1 MSALQAIFEL
11 VDAPDPYR
19 QAPADLRALQLEA
32 VRDLSAKRR
41 AQIKVLERRAAE
53 VGLGDVTELQQVVP
67 LLFSHTTFKT
77 YPESFVDHGRW
88 SRMNVWLQTLSTRPV
103 DVPDIEGV
111 RDVDDW
117 VARLR
122 DAGHFVFTSSGT
134 SGKPS
139 FMNHTAADLEVS
151 NRAMVTCMRNSHP
164 AFRAGKRP
172 VFVPFP
178 RYGTHR
184 MIEQV
189 GNAVRAIGREG
200 DIYFLSDEPATA
212 GDTMRGARMRRA
224 IANGTA
230 TPAEIAEFEA
240 AGQRRQQRV
249 GEDLSKLLDRLLECR
264 HEPVFINGMWPL
276 IYLLVQSSRKRGIA
290 DGDFHPDTVITIGGG
305 LKGAKLPPDF
315 REQVQRFFGVPTRNY
330 AMTYGM
336 VEMTGTAPYSYEA
349 EGYALPPWIVPLVL
363 DKAGEK
369 LLNPADGKGV
379 VEGRFAFIDLLVEGR
394 WGGIITG
401 DKVTVDFSPDRDDL
415 RTAVVRDIARYQ
427 DLEEGEDKLSCA
439 GTMEEYVRGAVEDT

>member
-1 MSALQAIFEL
+1 MSALQRILEL

-19 QAPADLRALQLEA
+19 QAPADLRALQLQA
-32 VRDLSAKRR
+32 VRELSALRR
-41 AQIKVLERRAAE
+41 GQIKLLDKRAAD
-53 VGLGDVTELQQVVP
+53 VGLGEVDQLQDVVP

-77 YPESFVDHGRW
+77 YPDSFVDEGRW
-88 SRMNVWLQTLSTRPV
+88 NRMNLWLQTLSTRPV
-103 DVPDIEGV
+103 DAVDVSGV
-111 RDVDDW
+111 RDVDGW

-122 DAGHFVFTSSGT
+122 DAGHYVFTSSGT

-139 FMNHTAADLEVS
+139 FMNHTAADLDVS
-151 NRAMVTCMRNSHP
+151 NRAMIASIRNSHP
-164 AFRAGKRP
+164 AFRGEKRP

-189 GNAVRAIGREG
+189 GNAVKAIGREG
-200 DIYFLSDEPATA
+200 EIYFLSDEPATA
-212 GDTMRGARMRRA
+212 GDVMRGARMRRA

-230 TPAEIAEFEA
+230 TPAAIAEFEA
-240 AGQRRQQRV
+240 AGTRRQQRV
-249 GEDLSKLLDRLLECR
+249 AADLATLLDRLLERR
-264 HEPVFINGMWPL
+264 HEPLFINGMWPL
-276 IYLLVQSSRKRGIA
+276 IYLLVQAARKRGIP

-305 LKGAKLPPDF
+305 LKGAKLPEDF
-315 REQVQRFFGVPTRNY
+315 REQVQRFFGVPAHNY

-336 VEMTGTAPYSYEA
+336 VEMSGTAPYSYAA

-363 DKAGEK
+363 DKAGER
-369 LLNPADGKGV
+369 LLNPDDGKGV

-401 DKVTVDFSPDRDDL
+401 DKVTVDFSAGRDNL
-415 RTAVVRDIARYQ
+415 QTAIVREIARYQ

-439 GTMEEYVRGAVEDT
+439 GTMEEYVRGAVEAA

>member
-1 MSALQAIFEL
+1 MSALQTIFDL

-19 QAPADLRALQLEA
+19 QAPVNLHELHLNA
-32 VRDLSAKRR
+32 VCELSARR
-41 AQIKVLERRAAE
+41 REQIKVLDRRAAE
-53 VGLGDVTELQQVVP
+53 VGIGAVSELQDVVP

-77 YPESFVDHGRW
+77 YPDSFVDEGRW
-88 SRMNVWLQTLSTRPV
+88 SRMNLWLQTLSTRPV
-103 DVPDIEGV
+103 DAVDIEGV
-111 RDVDDW
+111 RDVDGW

-122 DAGHFVFTSSGT
+122 DAGHYVFTSSGT

-139 FMNHTAADLEVS
+139 FMNHTAADLDVS
-151 NRAMVTCMRNSHP
+151 NRAMVTSIRNSHP
-164 AFRAGKRP
+164 AFREQKRP

-189 GNAVRAIGREG
+189 GNAVKAIGREG
-200 DIYFLSDEPATA
+200 EIYFLSDEPATA
-212 GDTMRGARMRRA
+212 GDVMRGARMRRA

-230 TPAEIAEFEA
+230 TPSEIAAFEA
-240 AGQRRQQRV
+240 AGVRRQQRV
-249 GEDLSKLLDRLLECR
+249 AEDLQNLLDRLLERR
-264 HEPVFINGMWPL
+264 HEPMFINGMWPL
-276 IYLLVQSSRKRGIA
+276 IYLLVQSARKRGIA

-305 LKGAKLPPDF
+305 LKGSKLPEDF
-315 REQVQRFFGVPTRNY
+315 REQVQRFFGISARNY

-336 VEMTGTAPYSYEA
+336 VEMTGTAPYSHVA
-349 EGYALPPWIVPLVL
+349 EGYMLPPWIVPLVL
-363 DKAGEK
+363 DKAGEQ
-369 LLNPADGKGV
+369 LLNPADGRGV

-401 DKVTVDFSPDRDDL
+401 DKVTVDFSPGCDDI
-415 RTAVVRDIARYQ
+415 RTAVVHQIARYQ

-439 GTMEEYVRGAVEDT
+439 GTMEEYVRGAVAAA

>member
-1 MSALQAIFEL
+1 MSALKTIFEL

-19 QAPADLRALQLEA
+19 QAPADLRALHLEA
-32 VRDLSAKRR
+32 VRELTALRR
-41 AQIKVLERRAAE
+41 GQIKLLDRRAAE
-53 VGLGDVTELQQVVP
+53 VGVREVNKLQDVVP

-77 YPESFVDHGRW
+77 YPDSFVDEGRW
-88 SRMNVWLQTLSTRPV
+88 SRMNLWLQTLSTRPV
-103 DVPDIEGV
+103 DSVDIDGV
-111 RDVDDW
+111 RDVDGW

-122 DAGHFVFTSSGT
+122 DTGHYVFTSSGT

-139 FMNHTAADLEVS
+139 FMNHTGADLDVS
-151 NRAMVTCMRNSHP
+151 NRAMITSIRNSHP
-164 AFRAGKRP
+164 AFRTEKRP

-189 GNAVRAIGREG
+189 GNAVKAIGRDGE
-200 DIYFLSDEPATA
+200 IHFLSDEPATA
-212 GDTMRGARMRRA
+212 GDVMRGARMRRA
-224 IANGTA
+224 IASGAA

-240 AGQRRQQRV
+240 LGAQRQQRV
-249 GEDLSKLLDRLLECR
+249 AADLKNLLDRLLERR
-264 HEPVFINGMWPL
+264 HEPLFINGMWPL
-276 IYLLVQSSRKRGIA
+276 IYMLVQSARKRGIP
-290 DGDFHPDTVITIGGG
+290 DGDFHADTVITIGGG
-305 LKGAKLPPDF
+305 LKGSKLPEDF
-315 REQVQRFFGVPTRNY
+315 REQVQRFFGIPAANY

-336 VEMTGTAPYSYEA
+336 VEMTGTAPYSHA
-349 EGYALPPWIVPLVL
+349 AGGYTLPPWIVPMVL

-369 LLNPADGKGV
+369 LLNPDDGSGS

-401 DKVTVDFSPDRDDL
+401 DKVTIDFSGGRDNV
-415 RTAVVRDIARYQ
+415 RTAVVREIARYQ

-439 GTMEEYVRGAVEDT
+439 GTMEDYVRGAVENA